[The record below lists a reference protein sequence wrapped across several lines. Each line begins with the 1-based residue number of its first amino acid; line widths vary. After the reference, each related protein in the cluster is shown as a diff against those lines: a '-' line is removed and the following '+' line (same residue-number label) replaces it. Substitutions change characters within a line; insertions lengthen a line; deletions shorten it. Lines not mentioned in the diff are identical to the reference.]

1 MLRIGYFF
9 VNLVMKKIIPFIILL
24 CCFYNTAIQA
34 QCGERF
40 VSPVFDE
47 LNITY
52 DVQYGSNINSDGN
65 MQDLYFDI
73 YEPANDPMEMRP
85 VIVFAFGGAFVAGSK
100 DSPDIVY
107 LCEEFAKL
115 GYVTVSMQYRI
126 ESNQLNLAQPD
137 AMVKAVMR
145 ATQDGWGI
153 LRYLRQDAATENLY
167 NLDPEQ
173 IFMGGSSAGAL
184 LAMHVAYMNNDDAND
199 MPSEWVDYVEELG
212 GWDGISGP
220 EGYDQHVNG
229 IISMAGAL
237 GQLNFIDEGDEPI
250 ISFHSTGDE
259 TVPYES
265 GFPLGIPFLPTLYG
279 SSPTHERATQLGIIN
294 ELHTYEDANHPPY
307 NDGMVFQKID
317 EMVVLASAFL
327 YDLIACPQAEILASD
342 STLLSTVCDTLSGA
356 ETMVTC
362 IDSID
367 VCSSVV
373 YAGVDTAMTCEVV
386 GEETI
391 TILENVGIEDINNGF
406 SMHVYPNPVE
416 NIFVI
421 ELPEGSNQV
430 TSNLF
435 NQSGQLV
442 KSTVENSN
450 TIVMN
455 RDDLPSGVYYLEVI
469 NENMHLVEKV
479 ILR

>member
-1 MLRIGYFF
+1 
-9 VNLVMKKIIPFIILL
+9 MKKIIPFIILL
-24 CCFYNTAIQA
+24 CCFYNTALQA

-47 LNITY
+47 LTITL
-52 DVQYGSNINSDGN
+52 DVQYGSNINSDGV

-73 YEPANDPMEMRP
+73 YEPANDAMEMRP
-85 VIVFAFGGAFVAGSK
+85 TVVFAFGGAFVAGSK

-115 GYVTVSMQYRI
+115 GYVAVSMQYRI
-126 ESNQLNLAQPD
+126 ESNQLNLAQTD

-153 LRYLRQDAATENLY
+153 LRYLRQDAATDNVY
-167 NLDPEQ
+167 RIDPEQ

-184 LAMHVAYMNNDDAND
+184 LAMHVAYMDNDDAGD

-212 GWDGISGP
+212 GWDGVSGP

-250 ISFHSTGDE
+250 ISFHSTGDG

-265 GFPLGIPFLPTLYG
+265 GFPLGLPFLPTLYG
-279 SSPTHERATQLGIIN
+279 SSPTHERATQLGIVN
-294 ELHTYEDANHPPY
+294 ELHTYEDENHPPY
-307 NDGMVFQKID
+307 NDGMIYQKLDDMI
-317 EMVVLASAFL
+317 VLAADFL

-342 STLLSTVCDTLSGA
+342 STLLSTVCDTLSGT
-356 ETMVTC
+356 ETVVTC
-362 IDSID
+362 VDSID

-373 YAGVDTAMTCEVV
+373 YASIDTVMTCGVI
-386 GEETI
+386 GEETV
-391 TILENVGIEDINNGF
+391 TTLDNVGIEGVNENLV
-406 SMHVYPNPVE
+406 MHVYPNPVE
-416 NIFVI
+416 DVFVI
-421 ELPEGSNQV
+421 ELPEGIRKV

-435 NQSGQLV
+435 NQAGQLV

-455 RDDLPSGVYYLEVI
+455 RDNLPSGVYYVEVV
-469 NENMHLVEKV
+469 NEQVHLVEKV